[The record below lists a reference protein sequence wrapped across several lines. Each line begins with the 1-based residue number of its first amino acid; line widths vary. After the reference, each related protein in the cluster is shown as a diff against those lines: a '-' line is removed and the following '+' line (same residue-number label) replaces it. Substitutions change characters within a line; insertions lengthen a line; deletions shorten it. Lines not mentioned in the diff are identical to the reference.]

1 MMHFFFRATHV
12 WEVLVGPGMSR
23 LYWERF
29 SHGRVE
35 PGSTGIYRFWWWQ
48 MMQHWD
54 VQGNIG
60 TWGAVRLIQGV
71 GSLSDPSRCPM
82 EEWGGQSARAAR

>member
-1 MMHFFFRATHV
+1 MFLLWATHMQ
-12 WEVLVGPGMSR
+12 EVFVSLGMSQ

-29 SHGRVE
+29 SHGGVE
-35 PGSTGIYRFWWWQ
+35 PESTGIYRFWRWW
-48 MMQHWD
+48 MMQCWD

-71 GSLSDPSRCPM
+71 GSLSDPSGCSV
-82 EEWGGQSARAAR
+82 EERGGQSARAAR